1 MGKINDVLQR
11 YLSDRERF
19 ADLFNAAYFRG
30 EQVVMYTDLKEESA
44 LYKDGQQQ
52 RDIKMCMRTGSIF
65 RILALENQNLVD
77 YTMPIRCMQYDVLE
91 YKQQV
96 DSIRKQNDKEKDY
109 ATAAERLCKMKRT
122 DRLMPVYTLCLYHGE
137 EKWDGP
143 RTLKDMMNFGKDMD
157 LMSRHF
163 TDYPMRLYCINE
175 ENDFS
180 AFHTELKE
188 LFMMLQYR
196 QDKKALWNL
205 VQNNPL
211 YREISQETAEV
222 ASVLMN
228 VEKMWEKRERYLHR
242 SGEEEK
248 YDMCQAL
255 QELFEDGI
263 EQGIEQGIR
272 ACVALCRE
280 FGIDKEGAVRQI
292 SRKFAMSIGDAEKY
306 TDKYWA

>member
-1 MGKINDVLQR
+1 
-11 YLSDRERF
+11 
-19 ADLFNAAYFRG
+19 
-30 EQVVMYTDLKEESA
+30 
-44 LYKDGQQQ
+44 
-52 RDIKMCMRTGSIF
+52 
-65 RILALENQNLVD
+65 
-77 YTMPIRCMQYDVLE
+77 
-91 YKQQV
+91 
-96 DSIRKQNDKEKDY
+96 
-109 ATAAERLCKMKRT
+109 
-122 DRLMPVYTLCLYHGE
+122 MPVYTLCLYHGE

-143 RTLKDMMNFGKDMD
+143 RTLKDMMNFGEDTD

-263 EQGIEQGIR
+263 ERGIEQGIEQGIR

-280 FGIDKEGAVRQI
+280 FGIGKEGAVRQI